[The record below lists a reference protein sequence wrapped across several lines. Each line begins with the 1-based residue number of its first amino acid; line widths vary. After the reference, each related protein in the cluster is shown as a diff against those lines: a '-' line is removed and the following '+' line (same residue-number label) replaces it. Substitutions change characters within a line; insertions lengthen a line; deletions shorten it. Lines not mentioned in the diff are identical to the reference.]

1 MSSKRSIFE
10 DIAPGTAPT
19 PEAHTGMIDRDTGRG
34 RRAVRAWLMVLF
46 ALVVVMIAVGGATR
60 LTDSG
65 LSITEWRPVTGA
77 LPPLS
82 AEAWDSEFQ
91 KYREIPQYQLVNN
104 GMSLDEFKMIYWWE
118 WGHRQLGRL
127 IGLVWAV
134 GFVALWATR
143 RIPPGWTGRLVALGT
158 LGGLQGAIGWWMVA
172 SGLVDRTDV
181 SHFRLSLHLLTA
193 LFLLAAL
200 VWTARDFALMAR
212 DPAAVRPRLTGVAW
226 AVIAILFVQLLLGA
240 WVAGLNAGYIASTWP
255 SMNDHFVPEGIDWT
269 RGAWF
274 AFTNDPF
281 LIHFLHRWWS
291 WAAAIA
297 LLLLARTLGRRGART
312 GALLLTLVVAAQMT
326 LGILTVV
333 TGVSMW
339 IAVLHQV
346 TGAILVATTAAS
358 LHRLGRTAA

>member
-1 MSSKRSIFE
+1 MTQASVTVGPSIPRP
-10 DIAPGTAPT
+10 AAL
-19 PEAHTGMIDRDTGRG
+19 ARWLW
-34 RRAVRAWLMVLF
+34 AVALLVIMV
-46 ALVVVMIAVGGATR
+46 VAVGGITR
-60 LTDSG
+60 LTESG
-65 LSITEWRPVTGA
+65 LSITEWKPVSGV
-77 LPPLS
+77 LPPLTEVGWQ
-82 AEAWDSEFQ
+82 AEFE
-91 KYREIPQYQLVNN
+91 KYKQIPEYKEINA
-104 GMSLDEFKMIYWWE
+104 GMSLAAFKGIFFWE
-118 WGHRQLGRL
+118 WLHRILGRL
-127 IGLVWAV
+127 VGMALLVPLAFFAWRRAIPAGFGARLLGLA
-134 GFVALWATR
+134 AL
-143 RIPPGWTGRLVALGT
+143 V
-158 LGGLQGAIGWWMVA
+158 GLQGAIGWWMVA

-181 SHFRLSLHLLTA
+181 SHFRLALHLLTA

-212 DPAAVRPRLTGVAW
+212 DGVAVRPRLTGVAW

-240 WVAGLNAGYIASTWP
+240 WVAGLNAGYVASTWP
-255 SMNDHFVPEGIDWT
+255 SMNDHFVPEGIDWS

-281 LIHFLHRWWS
+281 LLHFLHRWWS

-312 GALLLTLVVAAQMT
+312 EAMLLILVVAAQMT

-358 LHRLGRTAA
+358 LHRLGRPAA

>member
-1 MSSKRSIFE
+1 MTQASVTVRPSIPRP
-10 DIAPGTAPT
+10 AAL
-19 PEAHTGMIDRDTGRG
+19 ARWLW
-34 RRAVRAWLMVLF
+34 AVALLVIMV
-46 ALVVVMIAVGGATR
+46 VAVGGITR
-60 LTDSG
+60 LTESG
-65 LSITEWRPVTGA
+65 LSITEWKPVSGV
-77 LPPLS
+77 LPPLTEAGWQ
-82 AEAWDSEFQ
+82 AEFE
-91 KYREIPQYQLVNN
+91 KYKQIPEYKEINA
-104 GMSLDEFKMIYWWE
+104 GMSLAAFKGIFFWE
-118 WGHRQLGRL
+118 WLHRILGRL
-127 IGLVWAV
+127 VGMALLVPLAFFAWRRAIPAGFGARLLGLA
-134 GFVALWATR
+134 AL
-143 RIPPGWTGRLVALGT
+143 V
-158 LGGLQGAIGWWMVA
+158 GLQGAIGWWMVA

-181 SHFRLSLHLLTA
+181 SHFRLALHLLTA

-212 DPAAVRPRLTGVAW
+212 DRVAVRPRLIGVAW

-240 WVAGLNAGYIASTWP
+240 WVAGLNAGYVASTWP
-255 SMNDHFVPEGIDWT
+255 SMNDHFVPEGIDWS

-281 LIHFLHRWWS
+281 LLHFLHRWWS

-312 GALLLTLVVAAQMT
+312 EAMLLILVVAAQMT

-358 LHRLGRTAA
+358 LHRLGRPAA

>member
-1 MSSKRSIFE
+1 MTQASVTVRPSIPRP
-10 DIAPGTAPT
+10 AAL
-19 PEAHTGMIDRDTGRG
+19 ARWLW
-34 RRAVRAWLMVLF
+34 AVALLVIMV
-46 ALVVVMIAVGGATR
+46 VAVGGITR
-60 LTDSG
+60 LTESG
-65 LSITEWRPVTGA
+65 LSITEWKPVSGV
-77 LPPLS
+77 LPPLTEVGWQ
-82 AEAWDSEFQ
+82 AEFE
-91 KYREIPQYQLVNN
+91 KYKQIPEYKEINA
-104 GMSLDEFKMIYWWE
+104 GMSLAAFKGIFFWE
-118 WGHRQLGRL
+118 WLHRILGRL
-127 IGLVWAV
+127 VGMALLVPLAFFAWRRAIPAGFGARLLGLA
-134 GFVALWATR
+134 AL
-143 RIPPGWTGRLVALGT
+143 V
-158 LGGLQGAIGWWMVA
+158 GLQGAIGWWMVA

-181 SHFRLSLHLLTA
+181 SHFRLALHLLTA

-212 DPAAVRPRLTGVAW
+212 DGVAVRPRLTGVAW

-240 WVAGLNAGYIASTWP
+240 WVAGLNAGYVASTWP
-255 SMNDHFVPEGIDWT
+255 SMNDHFVPEGIDWS

-281 LIHFLHRWWS
+281 LLHFLHRWWS

-312 GALLLTLVVAAQMT
+312 EAMLLILVVAAQMT

-358 LHRLGRTAA
+358 LHRLGRSAA

>member
-1 MSSKRSIFE
+1 MTQASVTVRPSIPRP
-10 DIAPGTAPT
+10 AAL
-19 PEAHTGMIDRDTGRG
+19 ARWLW
-34 RRAVRAWLMVLF
+34 AVALLVIMV
-46 ALVVVMIAVGGATR
+46 VAVGGITR
-60 LTDSG
+60 LTESG
-65 LSITEWRPVTGA
+65 LSITEWKPVSGV
-77 LPPLS
+77 LPPLTEVGWQ
-82 AEAWDSEFQ
+82 AEFE
-91 KYREIPQYQLVNN
+91 KYKQIPEYKEINA
-104 GMSLDEFKMIYWWE
+104 GMSLAAFKGIFFWE
-118 WGHRQLGRL
+118 WLHRILGRL
-127 IGLVWAV
+127 VGMALLVPLAFFAWRRAIPAGFGARLLGLA
-134 GFVALWATR
+134 AL
-143 RIPPGWTGRLVALGT
+143 V
-158 LGGLQGAIGWWMVA
+158 GLQGAIGWWMVA

-181 SHFRLSLHLLTA
+181 SHFRLALHLLTA

-200 VWTARDFALMAR
+200 VWTARDFAVMAR
-212 DPAAVRPRLTGVAW
+212 DPVAVRPRLTGVAW

-240 WVAGLNAGYIASTWP
+240 WVAGLNAGYVASTWP
-255 SMNDHFVPEGIDWT
+255 SMNDHFVPEGIDWS

-281 LIHFLHRWWS
+281 LLHFLHRWWS

-312 GALLLTLVVAAQMT
+312 EAMLLILVVAAQMT

-358 LHRLGRTAA
+358 LHRLGRPAA

>member
-1 MSSKRSIFE
+1 MTSTARPRA
-10 DIAPGTAPT
+10 IAL
-19 PEAHTGMIDRDTGRG
+19 
-34 RRAVRAWLMVLF
+34 WLYVVA
-46 ALVVVMIAVGGATR
+46 ALVFAMVVVGGITR
-60 LTDSG
+60 LTESG
-65 LSITEWRPVTGA
+65 LSMVRWEPISGVV
-77 LPPLS
+77 PPLND
-82 AEAWDSEFQ
+82 AEWHAEFEAYKAYPEYQ
-91 KYREIPQYQLVNN
+91 KVNR
-104 GMSLDEFKMIYWWE
+104 GMSLSQFKAIFFWE
-118 WGHRQLGRL
+118 YLHRVLGRF
-127 IGLVWAV
+127 IGLA
-134 GFVALWATR
+134 FALPLAWFWVR
-143 RIPPGWTGRLVALGT
+143 RAIPEGYKPRLLALLALGA
-158 LGGLQGAIGWWMVA
+158 LQGAIGWWMVA

-181 SHFRLSLHLLTA
+181 SHFRLALHLLTA

-212 DPAAVRPRLTGVAW
+212 DRVAVRPRLTGIAW

-240 WVAGLNAGYIASTWP
+240 WVAGLNAGYVASTWP
-255 SMNDHFVPEGIDWT
+255 SMNDHFVPEGIDWS

-281 LIHFLHRWWS
+281 LLHFLHRWWS

-312 GALLLTLVVAAQMT
+312 EAMLLILVVAAQMT

-358 LHRLGRTAA
+358 LHRLGRPAA